1 MTHCNTKILSV
12 MAVAAAAVLVS
23 SSTHAQ
29 YVTRYDRAPIH
40 HSYDPAA
47 QAYAQAAFVQAPNIM
62 YRGLYNTYA
71 MVPSIYGCCW
81 TNNIGMEG
89 AVGR

>member
-1 MTHCNTKILSV
+1 MTHCNTKLVSV
-12 MAVAAAAVLVS
+12 IAVAAAAALTS

-29 YVTRYDRAPIH
+29 YVTRYDRAPIY
-40 HSYDPAA
+40 HSDSR
-47 QAYAQAAFVQAPNIM
+47 AYAQAAFIDAPNIM